1 MKYKPAV
8 PHSLPGVENGEA
20 SVKAGPMTP
29 QSSIRANALSVVLV
43 VPDEVRRRAIARA
56 FAGQQATIAR
66 EFGSYPNLGHLSK
79 VIDLDCDVV
88 VIDLDSDPD
97 VALDLI
103 ESICSQNA
111 QLTVMAYSSSG
122 QQDLLVRCMRAGA
135 REFLSDPLSPP
146 LLAEALIRASARRL
160 ETDRR
165 KKVSGKLLV
174 FLGAKGGTGVT
185 TLASNFAIA
194 LQMESGREVAL
205 VDLDVHLG
213 DVSLVLG
220 ITPKF
225 TIYDALRNSTRLD
238 ADFVSTLLT
247 EHSSGISVLP
257 AADQYQPDAQVED
270 GSVGKLLYILR
281 DQFPY
286 VVVDAGSSLAMAG
299 PLLLE
304 LADSIYLVTQ
314 VDVPSLR
321 NANRLINH
329 MDQMGASQ
337 RRVEV
342 VVNRFDPRKVEIDE
356 ERIAKVLT
364 RPLHWK
370 VPNDFAGVRRAQ
382 NTGKP
387 LAFADSPVMH
397 LLRQMA
403 RVACGKPAEQTTKKK
418 FGLF

>member
-1 MKYKPAV
+1 M
-8 PHSLPGVENGEA
+8 A
-20 SVKAGPMTP
+20 SQG
-29 QSSIRANALSVVLV
+29 SIRTNTLSVVLV
-43 VPDEVRRRAIARA
+43 VPDEGRRRAVARA
-56 FAGQQATIAR
+56 FSGQQATIAR

-79 VIDLDCDVV
+79 VTDSDCDVI
-88 VIDLDSDPD
+88 VIDLDSDPET
-97 VALDLI
+97 ALDLI
-103 ESICSQNA
+103 ESVCSQNA
-111 QLTVMAYSSSG
+111 VLTVMAYSSYA

-135 REFLSDPLSPP
+135 REFLSDPLSPA
-146 LLAEALIRASARRL
+146 LLTEALIRASARRL

-194 LQMESGREVAL
+194 LQQESGREVAL

-225 TIYDALRNSTRLD
+225 TIHDALRNSARLD

-247 EHSSGISVLP
+247 EHSSGISVLA
-257 AADQYQPDAQVED
+257 AADHYQPGTPIED

-286 VVVDAGSSLAMAG
+286 VVVDAGSSLTTAE

-321 NANRLINH
+321 NANRLISH

-337 RRVEV
+337 RRVEI
-342 VVNRFDPRKVEIDE
+342 VVNRFDPRKMEIDE

-370 VPNDFAGVRRAQ
+370 VPNDFAGARRAQ

-387 LAFADSPVMH
+387 LAFADSPVVRSLH
-397 LLRQMA
+397 QMA
-403 RVACGKPAEQTTKKK
+403 RVACGKPAEMGSKKK

>member
-1 MKYKPAV
+1 MA
-8 PHSLPGVENGEA
+8 HQG
-20 SVKAGPMTP
+20 
-29 QSSIRANALSVVLV
+29 SIHTNALSVVLV
-43 VPDEVRRRAIARA
+43 VPDEARRRAIARA

-79 VIDLDCDVV
+79 VTDADCDVI
-88 VIDLDSDPD
+88 VIDLDSDPET
-97 VALDLI
+97 ALDLI
-103 ESICSQNA
+103 ESVCSQNA
-111 QLTVMAYSSSG
+111 LLTVMAYSSRG
-122 QQDLLVRCMRAGA
+122 HQDLLVRCMRAGA
-135 REFLSDPLSPP
+135 REFLSEPLSPP
-146 LLAEALIRASARRL
+146 LLTEALIRASARRL

-194 LQMESGREVAL
+194 LQQESGREVAL

-220 ITPKF
+220 VTPKF
-225 TIYDALRNSTRLD
+225 TIHDALRNSTRLD
-238 ADFVSTLLT
+238 ADFVSTLMT
-247 EHSSGISVLP
+247 EHSSGVSVLA
-257 AADQYQPDAQVED
+257 AADYYQPDAAIED

-286 VVVDAGSSLAMAG
+286 VVVDAGSSLVTAE

-321 NANRLINH
+321 NANRLISH

-342 VVNRFDPRKVEIDE
+342 VVNRFDPRKMEIDE

-370 VPNDFAGVRRAQ
+370 VPNDFTGARRAQ

-387 LAFADSPVMH
+387 LAFGDSPVMRSLH
-397 LLRQMA
+397 QMA
-403 RVACGKPAEQTTKKK
+403 RVACGKPADAGSKKK

>member
-1 MKYKPAV
+1 MTSGGAM
-8 PHSLPGVENGEA
+8 A
-20 SVKAGPMTP
+20 SRG
-29 QSSIRANALSVVLV
+29 SIRTNALSVVLV
-43 VPDEVRRRAIARA
+43 VPDEARRRNIARA

-79 VIDLDCDVV
+79 VTDSDCDVI
-88 VIDLDSDPD
+88 VIDLDSDPET
-97 VALDLI
+97 ALDLI

-111 QLTVMAYSSSG
+111 MLTVMAYSSHG

-135 REFLSDPLSPP
+135 REFLSDPLSPA
-146 LLAEALIRASARRL
+146 LLTEALIRASARRL

-174 FLGAKGGTGVT
+174 FLGSKGGTGVT

-194 LQMESGREVAL
+194 LQQESGREVAL

-225 TIYDALRNSTRLD
+225 TLHDALRNSARLD

-247 EHSSGISVLP
+247 EHDSGVSVLA
-257 AADQYQPDAQVED
+257 AADHYQPGTPIED

-286 VVVDAGSSLAMAG
+286 VVVDAGSSLATAEQ
-299 PLLLE
+299 LLLE

-321 NANRLINH
+321 NASRLISH

-342 VVNRFDPRKVEIDE
+342 VVNRFDPRKIEIDE

-370 VPNDFAGVRRAQ
+370 VPNDFAGARSAQ

-387 LAFADSPVMH
+387 LASSDSPVMRS
-397 LLRQMA
+397 LRQMA
-403 RVACGKPAEQTTKKK
+403 RVACGKPAEVGSKKK

>member
-1 MKYKPAV
+1 M
-8 PHSLPGVENGEA
+8 S
-20 SVKAGPMTP
+20 S
-29 QSSIRANALSVVLV
+29 QDSIRANALSIVLV
-43 VPDEVRRRAIARA
+43 VPDESRRRTIARA
-56 FAGQQATIAR
+56 LTGQHATIAR
-66 EFGSYPNLGHLSK
+66 EFSSYPNVGHLSK
-79 VIDLDCDVV
+79 VTDSDCDVV
-88 VIDLDSDPD
+88 VVDLNSDPE

-103 ESICSQNA
+103 ESACSQNS
-111 QLTVMAYSSSG
+111 QLTVMAYSSLG

-135 REFLSDPLSPP
+135 REFLSDPLSEAI
-146 LLAEALIRASARRL
+146 LAEALIRASARRV

-165 KKVSGKLLV
+165 KRVSGKLLV
-174 FLGAKGGTGVT
+174 FLGSKGGTGVT
-185 TLASNFAIA
+185 TLATNFAIA
-194 LQMESGREVAL
+194 LQHEAGREVAL

-220 ITPKF
+220 ITPTY
-225 TIYDALRNSTRLD
+225 TILDALRNSARLD
-238 ADFVSTLLT
+238 ADFISTLLT

-257 AADQYQPDAQVED
+257 AADQYHPDAHLDD
-270 GSVGKLLYILR
+270 GSLGKLLYILR

-286 VVVDAGSSLAMAG
+286 VVVDAGSSLATAE

-356 ERIAKVLT
+356 ERIAKVLM
-364 RPLHWK
+364 RPLQWK
-370 VPNDFAGVRRAQ
+370 VPNDFSGIRRAQ

-387 LAFADSPVMH
+387 LAFNESPVMR
-397 LLRQMA
+397 LLHQMA
-403 RVACGKPAEQTTKKK
+403 RAACGKPADAGAKKK